1 MRDIDYLKSIRRIFN
16 QLINISETAQPEDP
30 VPSLLGLILGSIV
43 TIVLIIFVI
52 LFTVQIRTR
61 LRNRC
66 ESRDSNT
73 REQSNRQIE
82 LDTVTESP
90 TFRECN
96 LEDICDNKFYKSEL
110 NGTQKADPDYNTA
123 NSDKPYTSNF
133 VHSNSSMNPN
143 HWETLNEGS
152 SSYYKET
159 PRRPNLTLNPGFAES

>member
-30 VPSLLGLILGSIV
+30 VPSRLGLILGSIV

-61 LRNRC
+61 LRHRC

-96 LEDICDNKFYKSEL
+96 LGDICDNKF
-110 NGTQKADPDYNTA
+110 
-123 NSDKPYTSNF
+123 
-133 VHSNSSMNPN
+133 
-143 HWETLNEGS
+143 
-152 SSYYKET
+152 
-159 PRRPNLTLNPGFAES
+159 